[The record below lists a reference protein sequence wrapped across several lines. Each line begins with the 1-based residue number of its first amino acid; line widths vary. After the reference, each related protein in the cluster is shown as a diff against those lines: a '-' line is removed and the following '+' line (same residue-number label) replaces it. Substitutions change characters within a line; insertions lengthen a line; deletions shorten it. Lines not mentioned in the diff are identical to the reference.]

1 MDVELAYLHDH
12 RDTIPHLARWAHDHW
27 AVVAPRHNRSVG
39 DRITRLESRAH
50 VNQIPT
56 GFVALVDG
64 RVVGVACL
72 VDHDM
77 ETQTHLSPW
86 LGTVFVAKGFR
97 GRGIGAAVSE
107 RATQEAARLGHDRL
121 FLVTF
126 DREGF
131 YTRLGWSPWEHT
143 TYCDL
148 PVTIMT
154 RDLTRLGT

>member
-1 MDVELAYLHDH
+1 MVESWVSHVWLTMTWKH
-12 RDTIPHLARWAHDHW
+12 RRTSRRGLGPSSSLR
-27 AVVAPRHNRSVG
+27 VSVAE
-39 DRITRLESRAH
+39 ESE
-50 VNQIPT
+50 
-56 GFVALVDG
+56 L
-64 RVVGVACL
+64 
-72 VDHDM
+72 
-77 ETQTHLSPW
+77 LSQ
-86 LGTVFVAKGFR
+86 
-97 GRGIGAAVSE
+97 
-107 RATQEAARLGHDRL
+107 ATQEAARLGHDRL